1 MVKVLAVA
9 VIMLGLVL
17 IAGGLLWYANE
28 QRKRGYQK
36 DVRQM
41 EQTEQILSETETDP
55 IDRELEREE
64 E

>member
-17 IAGGLLWYANE
+17 ITGGLLWYANE